1 MSSLRHVQVGGRWE
15 PPPPATG
22 LDPDACASA
31 HEWREVL
38 QQLAAAAPPDRAPT
52 LQQLMVRGFRGVSP
66 QLARDIALAA
76 GVPPDALPADLA
88 AEQWAALHEQWQVW
102 LQRLASGSFAPSCCP
117 TTGAYSLLGAQP
129 QAVPALLP
137 FLSAYYTAEQRA
149 EQFGGVKQQV
159 ARAVAAAIARLDK
172 KIESLQRQGGEGDKH
187 QQIQKA
193 ADMIMASLHRW
204 GSGAGRGGR
213 GCLPTVKGTA
223 VLRWHAPARG
233 APVVDSDL
241 PFAAAG
247 YLWARRR
254 LRWRIG
260 TRTPS
265 WPCASTPTRQRWR
278 TQRRCTSRWARR
290 AGAGQGRARR
300 AAWQWAAPQPP
311 PTACPM
317 LPCLQA
323 RKQRRAVEQV
333 APLLA
338 AARSELEWLAEV
350 EVMVAQLEG
359 GAHLTALME
368 VQVRR

>member
-204 GSGAGRGGR
+204 VSGGGAGRQGLPPNSEGHCSAAMACASTRRARGRLRPALCRCRIPVGAAAVEVEDWDTDALVALRLDPHKTAVENAEALYKQVGEKGGGR
-213 GCLPTVKGTA
+213 AGQGQARSMAVGCSAATTHCMPHAALPAG
-223 VLRWHAPARG
+223 PQ
-233 APVVDSDL
+233 
-241 PFAAAG
+241 AAAG
-247 YLWARRR
+247 R
-254 LRWRIG
+254 
-260 TRTPS
+260 
-265 WPCASTPTRQRWR
+265 
-278 TQRRCTSRWARR
+278 
-290 AGAGQGRARR
+290 GAGG
-300 AAWQWAAPQPP
+300 AAAG
-311 PTACPM
+311 C
-317 LPCLQA
+317 
-323 RKQRRAVEQV
+323 RAV
-333 APLLA
+333 
-338 AARSELEWLAEV
+338 
-350 EVMVAQLEG
+350 
-359 GAHLTALME
+359 
-368 VQVRR
+368 